1 MGRGDSP
8 EKIPAKWKNEKI
20 FNQWNKLNNIRQ
32 VCNSAIEIQRSD
44 KKLGSSLE
52 ADLEIYLNEDY
63 SKLVKDID
71 LSEYCITSVAK
82 SKTQDSK
89 IQNLFELENIPG
101 IKVLVKKAEGN
112 KCPRCWKIVK
122 NKCIRCE
129 DAKVA

>member
-1 MGRGDSP
+1 M
-8 EKIPAKWKNEKI
+8 
-20 FNQWNKLNNIRQ
+20 
-32 VCNSAIEIQRSD
+32 
-44 KKLGSSLE
+44 E

-82 SKTQDSK
+82 SKTQNSK
-89 IQNLFELENIPG
+89 IQNLFELKNIPG